1 MKTFTICAA
10 LVAMLAVSA
19 CVKHER
25 ETVIEQQQPPNRT
38 TVVVPPQ

>member
-1 MKTFTICAA
+1 MKAITLCAT

-25 ETVIEQQQPPNRT
+25 ETVVEQPANRT